1 MSYKNRLYFG
11 FYLHQLFKDIFNLNT
26 FIKIM
31 ILFVAGLSPERE
43 SVEINKKG
51 IETLY
56 YVLL

>member
-1 MSYKNRLYFG
+1 
-11 FYLHQLFKDIFNLNT
+11 
-26 FIKIM
+26 M